1 MSSKQKIL
9 AALDAG
15 SAKTCVLVA
24 EENEQGK
31 LRFKGW
37 GCSESKGWKKGGIIN
52 LEAAVLSIRLAM
64 EAAEESAGTHIERA
78 VAGVG
83 AAQVKGLNARGG
95 INISSR
101 HREIQ
106 KDDVRRAIDEAR
118 KVQILPDRVI
128 LHVIP
133 QEYLLDSLEGIR
145 DPVGM
150 MGGRLEVNVHV
161 VTAAATAQTN
171 LVTAANRA
179 GLEVED
185 TAFEALAAAEAVI
198 GSDERELGVV
208 LADIGAGSTD
218 VVVYQQGYLQHSFTL
233 PVAGDHFTNDIAVG
247 LRTPIPEAERIKRG
261 FGVASIDMAGDSVSI
276 EVPRV
281 GDRPPRLV
289 PQQELARVLQ
299 PRAQELL
306 EMIRE
311 ELNRSGLEGQVGAG
325 VVFTG
330 GGARLAGLCDVAE
343 QILNPSARIGLAPR
357 LEGSPEELCEPAYT
371 TLLGLLYYAQRLRQV
386 RRAKEQSPWVKV
398 KSLFSGG
405 KN

>member
-1 MSSKQKIL
+1 LSSKQKSL
-9 AALDAG
+9 VALDAG

-24 EENEQGK
+24 AEDEQGR
-31 LRFKGW
+31 LRFRGW
-37 GCSESKGWKKGGIIN
+37 GCAESKGWKKGAIIN
-52 LEAAVLSIRLAM
+52 LEAAVLSIRRAM
-64 EAAEESAGTHIERA
+64 EAAEESAGTEIERA
-78 VAGVG
+78 VVGVG
-83 AAQVKGLNARGG
+83 AAHVKGLNSRGG

-106 KDDVRRAIDEAR
+106 KEDVRRAIEEAR
-118 KVQILPDRVI
+118 RVQILPDRVI

-150 MGGRLEVNVHV
+150 TGGRLEVNVHV
-161 VTAAATAQTN
+161 ITAAVTAQTN
-171 LVTAANRA
+171 LVTAVNRA
-179 GLEVED
+179 GLEVEE
-185 TAFEALAAAEAVI
+185 TVFEALAASEAAV

-208 LADIGAGSTD
+208 VADIGAGSTD
-218 VVVYQQGYLQHSFTL
+218 VVVYHQGYLQHSFSL

-261 FGVASIDMAGDSVSI
+261 FGVATLELAGESVSI

-281 GDRPPRLV
+281 GDRPSRLV
-289 PQQELARVLQ
+289 PQMELARVLQ

-306 EMIRE
+306 ELIFD
-311 ELNRSGLEGQVGAG
+311 ELRRAGLERQMGGG

-330 GGARLAGLCDVAE
+330 GGARLAGLCDIAE
-343 QILNPSARIGLAPR
+343 QVLNPSARIGLAPR

-386 RRAKEQSPWVKV
+386 RRSKEQTPWGRM
-398 KSLFSGG
+398 KSIFTGG